1 MHWAVLVDLARSP
14 PAPLCSWV
22 WRPLLLLLFAH
33 GFGPSPP
40 APLCSWIWPPLLL
53 LLFARGFGPSPPAP
67 LCSWVWPLS
76 SCSSLLVGLAPLLLF
91 LFARGF
97 GPSPPAPLHGL
108 KTDSISLSPPSTS
121 MSMWSPPM
129 KQKAVNDGVFPWIW
143 PPQWVLTNFNIS

>member
-76 SCSSLLVGLAPLLLF
+76 SCSSLLVGLAPLLLL

-97 GPSPPAPLHGL
+97 GPSPPVPLCSWVWPLSSCSSSRAQDRLYQL
-108 KTDSISLSPPSTS
+108 KSTFNFY
-121 MSMWSPPM
+121 
-129 KQKAVNDGVFPWIW
+129 VNV
-143 PPQWVLTNFNIS
+143 VTTNEAKSC

>member
-1 MHWAVLVDLARSP
+1 MNFKINLSNTP
-14 PAPLCSWV
+14 PAQINLSGETGDALSCA
-22 WRPLLLLLFAH
+22 R
-33 GFGPSPP
+33 GFGPLSSCSSLLMGLAPSPP
-40 APLCSWIWPPLLL
+40 APLCSWI
-53 LLFARGFGPSPPAP
+53 
-67 LCSWVWPLS
+67 WPLS

-129 KQKAVNDGVFPWIW
+129 KQKAVNDGVFP
-143 PPQWVLTNFNIS
+143 